1 MLDFIMAVD
10 DPVHWHQQ
18 NLEHNPTHYS
28 FLRYSRAKGVAAVQK
43 WAGQIYY
50 NTRVEMNGKVRM
62 AVWYD
67 MHCLKCNMSDMC
79 I

>member
-28 FLRYSRAKGVAAVQK
+28 FLRYSGAKGVAAVQK

-50 NTRVEMNGKVRM
+50 NTRIEMNGKVWQYINYPM
-62 AVWYD
+62 KSIVSIVVQS
-67 MHCLKCNMSDMC
+67 L
-79 I
+79 